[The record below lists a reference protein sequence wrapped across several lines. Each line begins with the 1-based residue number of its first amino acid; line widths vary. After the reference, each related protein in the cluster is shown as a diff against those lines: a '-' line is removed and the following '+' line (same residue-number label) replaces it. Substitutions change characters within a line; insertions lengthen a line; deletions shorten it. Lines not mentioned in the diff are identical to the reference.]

1 MKTNERIS
9 VKNKIKNSVQ
19 HCYYYT
25 DRFYPALFSAL
36 EQTHCVHV
44 ACVSEYHLYSAAFVL
59 CVFVLFV
66 RSFVSFRFIHRSD
79 VVTAHFGLL
88 HGSCHVKLL
97 PSRLRLVTHVES
109 HASAVGLLENGE

>member
-1 MKTNERIS
+1 MKTDERIS

-59 CVFVLFV
+59 VCFGFVCSFV
-66 RSFVSFRFIHRSD
+66 RFVSFYPP
-79 VVTAHFGLL
+79 
-88 HGSCHVKLL
+88 K
-97 PSRLRLVTHVES
+97 
-109 HASAVGLLENGE
+109 